1 MPRLILTPEES
12 VFCAKFS
19 HMMHGL
25 DTPHFSSLQLY
36 DRVVKDIFP
45 LVYCATDHEAR
56 CLGIFLRTIFEPL
69 RRWRFDKESYD
80 NEAAAK
86 LGFSVAIGSPARCS
100 HDQYCTVFFK
110 WYDKM
115 TKIILSCFRQYR
127 DHGRACLLMLIKLI
141 GVYPTCKRV
150 GAELMEN
157 LEPLTSQEELKDVQ
171 AMAKR
176 CHTLL
181 GHHISTLHDNA

>member
-1 MPRLILTPEES
+1 MRPPLNLDFQWLS
-12 VFCAKFS
+12 VPLLVA
-19 HMMHGL
+19 HMISIVL
-25 DTPHFSSLQLY
+25 F
-36 DRVVKDIFP
+36 
-45 LVYCATDHEAR
+45 
-56 CLGIFLRTIFEPL
+56 
-69 RRWRFDKESYD
+69 
-80 NEAAAK
+80 
-86 LGFSVAIGSPARCS
+86 
-100 HDQYCTVFFK
+100 FFK

-150 GAELMEN
+150 GMELMEN

-181 GHHISTLHDNA
+181 GHHNSTLHDNA